1 MSRRLMSS
9 APVSARSQR
18 IAATANLLNVQFM
31 AVRTSK
37 KSSCSIKWHEGRQ
50 RRCSVG
56 KWIWKQKAACVS
68 REICFNNCEPGNVFD
83 AMRGGTTHTF
93 DCGSRIFNKKYE
105 LKDTC
110 RRKEARNW
118 NIYIHVSFL
127 QGAAC
132 ARCDGS
138 DVTWD
143 LQLSVCCISAS
154 PAHDL
159 LRHLLC

>member
-1 MSRRLMSS
+1 MKADSDG
-9 APVSARSQR
+9 
-18 IAATANLLNVQFM
+18 VQWENEFGN
-31 AVRTSK
+31 K
-37 KSSCSIKWHEGRQ
+37 RQ
-50 RRCSVG
+50 RVFPE
-56 KWIWKQKAACVS
+56 K
-68 REICFNNCEPGNVFD
+68 ICFNNCEPGNVFD

-138 DVTWD
+138 DVT
-143 LQLSVCCISAS
+143 
-154 PAHDL
+154 
-159 LRHLLC
+159 